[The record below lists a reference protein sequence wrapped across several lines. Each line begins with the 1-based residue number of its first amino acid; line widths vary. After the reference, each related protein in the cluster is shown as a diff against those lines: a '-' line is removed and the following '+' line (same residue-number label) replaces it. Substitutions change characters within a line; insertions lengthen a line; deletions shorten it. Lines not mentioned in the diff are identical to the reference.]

1 MTSSKRLSSH
11 INLEKYLSVNFPDL
25 LTTVIRE
32 TILTNSQMLLTN
44 NTVFGHE
51 STQIIANLWKN
62 EN

>member
-51 STQIIANLWKN
+51 STQIIANL
-62 EN
+62 

>member
-11 INLEKYLSVNFPDL
+11 ISLEKYLSVNFPDL

-51 STQIIANLWKN
+51 STQIIANL
-62 EN
+62 